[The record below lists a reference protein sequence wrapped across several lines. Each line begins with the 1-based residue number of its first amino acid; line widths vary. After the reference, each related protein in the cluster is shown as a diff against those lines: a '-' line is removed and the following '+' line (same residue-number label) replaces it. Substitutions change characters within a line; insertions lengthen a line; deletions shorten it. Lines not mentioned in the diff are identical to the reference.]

1 MILTI
6 VRGARVLAGL
16 SAALALLAGA
26 WPAPARA
33 DDGSGVARISSLNGT
48 VTMQRADSGDT
59 VAAAINAPVS
69 VGDYISTGQDSR
81 TEVQLD
87 AANFVRVGSSSQ
99 LRFTNLDPTDST
111 LQVAQGTIEVRVLDV
126 TGDRPL
132 VQTPSIGIRPA
143 VAGRYRINV
152 TNDGDTLVS
161 VRSGSATLVS
171 PLGSQTIATG
181 TTVMVSGSSSNPQV
195 STVAN
200 IAYDDFD
207 SWNSQRDQFVAA
219 AAGDPYANTGIPGLA
234 DLDSYGHWVS
244 YPSYGQVWVASSYPA
259 NWAPYQ
265 DGRWVWQPY
274 YGWTWVGYE
283 PWGWAPYHYGRW
295 FYAQRIGWAWYPG
308 PVYVRPVYR
317 PALVAFF
324 GFGGG
329 GSGFSFNLSFG
340 NVGWVPLAPYES
352 YHPWWGPGYVNR
364 TTVVYNYTNVTNI
377 TNVNITKIYR
387 NAAVPHAVSAVSTT
401 NFTNGGAYHY
411 VPVNDQD
418 LHNAALVRSALPVV
432 PTKQNLSYTNWSS
445 GHVASGA
452 PLSSHFSKLPP
463 PKTLPPTFAQQRSTV
478 QTVAQHV
485 YPGAVTNGTA
495 LDKVNTT
502 THAPSS
508 AWDRF
513 NNPNPANGANAS
525 HTNSYSPN
533 TYKGNT
539 TWNASGQPKGTGGS
553 GSGGSGSG
561 GSGGHKTTKTHTN
574 TKPAPVHTPKP
585 SKA

>member
-1 MILTI
+1 MSTATI
-6 VRGARVLAGL
+6 VRGARVIAGL
-16 SAALALLAGA
+16 SAALLLLAVAG
-26 WPAPARA
+26 PAPVRA
-33 DDGSGVARISSLNGT
+33 DDESGVARISTLSGT

-69 VGDYISTGQDSR
+69 VGDYISTGQESR

-87 AANFVRVGSSSQ
+87 AANFVRVGSSTQ
-99 LRFTNLDPTDST
+99 LRFTSLDPSDST
-111 LQVAQGTIEVRVLDV
+111 LQVAQGTVEMRVLDV

-152 TNDGDTLVS
+152 TNDGNTLLS

-181 TTVMVSGSSSNPQV
+181 TTVMVSGSSSSPQI

-234 DLDSYGHWVS
+234 DLDAYGHWVS

-265 DGRWVWQPY
+265 NGRWVWQPY

-295 FYAQRIGWAWYPG
+295 FYAGRLGWAWYPG
-308 PVYVRPVYR
+308 PVYVRPVYQ

-340 NVGWVPLAPYES
+340 NVGWVPLAPYEA
-352 YHPWWGPGYVNR
+352 YHPWWGPRYVNR
-364 TTVVYNYTNVTNI
+364 TTVVYNYTNITNI

-387 NAAVPHAVSAVSTT
+387 NASVPHAVSAVTGT

-411 VPVNDQD
+411 VPVNAQD

-432 PTKQNLSYTNWSS
+432 PTKQNLTYTNWNS

-452 PLSSHFSKLPP
+452 PLSSHFTNLPP
-463 PKTLPPTFAQQRSTV
+463 PTTLPPTFAQQRSSV

-485 YPGAVTNGTA
+485 YPGGVVNGSTS
-495 LDKVNTT
+495 N
-502 THAPSS
+502 HATGS

-513 NNPNPANGANAS
+513 NNPNPANGVNAPQNPNVYHPS
-525 HTNSYSPN
+525 TTTTYS
-533 TYKGNT
+533 
-539 TWNASGQPKGTGGS
+539 
-553 GSGGSGSG
+553 
-561 GSGGHKTTKTHTN
+561 GHKTTKHTN

-585 SKA
+585 S